1 MTRCIPE
8 FPMRYV
14 LGAWLLAS
22 LAACGGEPQ
31 STGESASGGAPGTP
45 SATTPETP
53 PATTSDAAASG
64 AGADPTNPR
73 LVASGD
79 SIFHGLAGGGT
90 CMTCHGQKGTG
101 GSLGPSLADQQ
112 WLHGDGSYEFIVR
125 TVTTGVPTP
134 KQAPAAMPPMGGAPL
149 GPDQV
154 RAVAAYVY
162 SISRG
167 GRGG

>member
-1 MTRCIPE
+1 MAHSIWGMPTR
-8 FPMRYV
+8 YT
-14 LGAWLLAS
+14 LGAWVVVS
-22 LAACGGEPQ
+22 LMACGGEQ
-31 STGESASGGAPGTP
+31 RSAAEGEAGGGAAGTP
-45 SATTPETP
+45 SAAP
-53 PATTSDAAASG
+53 PATPAGAGAAAGG
-64 AGADPTNPR
+64 AAADPTNPQ
-73 LVASGD
+73 LVALGD

-112 WLHGDGSYEFIVR
+112 WLHGDGSFEFIVR

-154 RAVAAYVY
+154 RAVAAYVH

-167 GRGG
+167 RG